1 MKTSKDLLSRFEVN
15 KDYNLISMP
24 EIELPPE
31 EADKF
36 LDCLVDESVMKNYA
50 RIERM
55 GQPQKFIRHIGFG
68 DGDFLFPAENF
79 NESKYKKQ
87 WTQNRIQLTTHKAR
101 GAFPIYDDDIEDI
114 KHVENEATF
123 KNHLIALVTKKIAN
137 QLEDVAYMS
146 DTAGLNAYA
155 ADNLRSKF
163 DGWRYQINHSA
174 SGQAYYNDV
183 CGAADIKDAC
193 LCESGASCDDEA
205 EDADADF
212 QFAGGIAAQDAN
224 APYNWEFKYHQMI
237 KNMPSKYKKDG
248 LGGFVFLN
256 SDLVTQDYMEALSTR
271 PTNMGD
277 DIFSGKV
284 PAQYGSVPIINVPLM
299 PTTLGQDADG
309 TYGLVGAGDYTD
321 VMLTRKNNLI
331 VGIQRKITV
340 ETWRVPPDDATYFYY
355 TIRMDYAIENI
366 NAIVFLRCLTHRC

>member
-1 MKTSKDLLSRFEVN
+1 MKTSKELLSRFKVN

-24 EIELPPE
+24 EIELPPQ

-55 GQPQKFIRHIGFG
+55 GQPQKYIRHIGFG
-68 DGDFLFPAENF
+68 DADFLFPAENF

-87 WTQNRIQLTTHKAR
+87 WIQNRIRLTTEKAR
-101 GAFPIYDDDIEDI
+101 GAFPIFDDDIEDI

-123 KNHLIALVTKKIAN
+123 KNHLISLVTRKIAN

-146 DTAGLNAYA
+146 DTAGLNSYA

-174 SGQAYYNDV
+174 LGETYYNEV

-193 LCESGASCDDEA
+193 LCESGASCA
-205 EDADADF
+205 EDAEDAAADF
-212 QFAGGIAAQDAN
+212 KLAGSIAEQDAN
-224 APYNWEFKYHQMI
+224 APYNWEFKYHMML
-237 KNMPSKYKKDG
+237 KNMPSKYKMNG
-248 LGGFVFLN
+248 LGNLAFLN
-256 SDLVTQDYMEALSTR
+256 SDLVTQDYLEALSAR
-271 PTNMGD
+271 PTSLGD

-284 PAQYGSVPIINVPLM
+284 PPQYGRVPIIDVPLM
-299 PTTLGQDADG
+299 PTDLGQDADG
-309 TYGLVGAGDYTD
+309 TYGLVGGGAYTD
-321 VMLTRKNNLI
+321 VLLTPKSNLI
-331 VGIQRKITV
+331 IGIQRKITV
-340 ETWRVPPDDATYFYY
+340 ETWRVPPDDATYFFY
-355 TIRMDYAIENI
+355 TIRMCYAIENI
-366 NAIVFLRCLTHRC
+366 NAVVFLRCMTHRC